1 MINESYNFS
10 GLSDDKKEHVY
21 NVFKDSY
28 EKTTGTSWSKDKFY
42 SRAQGWLFFGDDNGF
57 VTVRPQ
63 QSGLYKLVGVAGNT
77 KSILTG
83 LSELKSQN
91 EPVWG
96 MVSADIQS
104 MAVKQGFK
112 TPPTF
117 LLKVLLKF
125 IPSSVFGGADFEI
138 NSDGSLTLKYDDVGD
153 AKKYFIGN
161 EQYFKKLKSDILPSL
176 KDKLTTLPLVV
187 RKGIDMFLNE
197 EENKIDETIIN
208 EELNR
213 IKKII
218 KNL

>member
-10 GLSDDKKEHVY
+10 SLSDDKKEHIY

-28 EKTTGTSWSKDKFY
+28 EKTTGNAWSKDKFY
-42 SRAQGWLFFGDDNGF
+42 SRAQNWLFFGDDDGF

-63 QSGLYKLVGVAGNT
+63 QSGLYKLVGVAGNL
-77 KSILTG
+77 KSILLG
-83 LSELKSQN
+83 LNELKSLNQ
-91 EPVWG
+91 PVWG
-96 MVSADIQS
+96 MVSADIQK
-104 MAVKQGFK
+104 MAQKQGFK
-112 TPPTF
+112 SPPGF

-161 EQYFKKLKSDILPSL
+161 EEYFKKLKSDILPSL
-176 KDKLTTLPLVV
+176 KDKMSTLPLVV
-187 RKGIDMFLNE
+187 RKGIDLFLNE
-197 EENKIDETIIN
+197 DDTKEKTIN
-208 EELNR
+208 EELNK
-213 IKKII
+213 IKRII

>member
-96 MVSADIQS
+96 TVSAEIQS
-104 MAVKQGFK
+104 MPVKHGFK

-125 IPSSVFGGADFEI
+125 IPSSEFGGADFEI

-197 EENKIDETIIN
+197 EENKIDETTIN
-208 EELNR
+208 EQLNR